1 MIQLYLAKWGNERN
15 GERATYDRIPLINIV
30 FKNIWWSFHFTEI
43 SCISTAK
50 VTISIK
56 MIRILALLWKVLFST
71 YRWVP
76 FVKIVSKQQDFLKKF
91 QSMFQFL
98 PKVHLNKDP
107 FIWLEIFESW
117 LGYNF
122 VKNVAYL
129 HNKYV
134 GTWLTPSQSP

>member
-1 MIQLYLAKWGNERN
+1 MKGDI
-15 GERATYDRIPLINIV
+15 
-30 FKNIWWSFHFTEI
+30 
-43 SCISTAK
+43 
-50 VTISIK
+50 
-56 MIRILALLWKVLFST
+56 FST